1 MQNLRE
7 DIELDRLEE
16 ALADARAVE
25 DRPSLIIV
33 RTHIAP
39 GSPNKQDT
47 HGAHGSPLGEEEIR
61 LTKEVYGWPSM
72 EPFFV
77 PDEALAHF
85 RQCGRRAARSSSSAE
100 WREAFDAYR
109 ADAPGRWRPSSS
121 ASSPAGC
128 PTAGTTTCPRRVPS
142 PA

>member
-1 MQNLRE
+1 M
-7 DIELDRLEE
+7 
-16 ALADARAVE
+16 A

-61 LTKEVYGWPSM
+61 LTKEVYGWPSH

-77 PDEALAHF
+77 PDEALEHF
-85 RQCGRRAARSSSSAE
+85 ARVRRPRAPDEQAD
-100 WREAFDAYR
+100 WDEAFEDYR
-109 ADAPGRWRPSSS
+109 AEHPERGGRARARCSPG
-121 ASSPAGC
+121 GC
-128 PTAGTTTCPRRVPS
+128 PTAAAPTSRRRART